1 MAKSSRRRFE
11 SRSDW
16 RKNKVKKLGI
26 LVAAV
31 LLLVAGQ
38 NAAQSQT
45 NSLVLGY
52 SGSGISTDLRRV
64 MDIEKIWEKNG
75 LSVKSVYFN
84 SGSILTQAMVGGN
97 IAVSDSGVPEML
109 SLPVSGVLETRVV
122 TVNINRL
129 EHIFVTRKNVAKPE
143 DLRGKRI
150 AVSRFGS
157 ASDLTTRMV
166 LRSWKLDPEKD
177 VVLLQSGNTPTRMTA
192 LVAGHVDGA
201 LVSPESLHKI
211 LASGCCRSLVDLSE
225 LPLDFARFGVTV
237 PAALIRDQR
246 DLVRRIVMAYIEGIH
261 AFKTNPKLAY
271 AVLAEEGVKDPAIA
285 KGIYDRLSFS
295 MREYPVPEAAG
306 IQNALDALGH
316 PNARNVKPASVMD
329 ASIIEEIRKSG
340 FIDRLYGRPPKNDR

>member
-1 MAKSSRRRFE
+1 LEISARDLSRENHPRASKMKR
-11 SRSDW
+11 
-16 RKNKVKKLGI
+16 
-26 LVAAV
+26 LVVVFAAY
-31 LLLVAGQ
+31 LLLHASAPSAHGQ
-38 NAAQSQT
+38 S

-64 MDIEKIWEKNG
+64 MDLERIWEKHG
-75 LSVKSVYFN
+75 LTTKSVYFN

-109 SLPVSGVLETRVV
+109 ALPVSGVMETRVI

-129 EHIFVTRKNVAKPE
+129 EHIFVTRKNVTKPE

-192 LVAGHVDGA
+192 LIAGHVDGA
-201 LVSPESLHKI
+201 LVSPESLHKV
-211 LASGCCRSLVDLSE
+211 LASGCCRSLADLSE

-237 PAALIRDQR
+237 PASLVRNQR
-246 DLVRRIVMAYIEGIH
+246 DVARRIVMAYIEGIH
-261 AFKTNPKLAY
+261 AFKTKPKLAY
-271 AVLAEEGVKDPAIA
+271 AVLAEEGVKDPVIA
-285 KGIYDRLSFS
+285 KEIYARLSFS
-295 MREYPVPEAAG
+295 MREYPIPEAAG
-306 IQNALDALGH
+306 IQNAIDSLGH

-329 ASIIEEIRKSG
+329 TSIIEEIRKSG
-340 FIDRLYGRPPKNDR
+340 VIDKLYGRPPKNEK